1 LDGIFKFQN
10 LRGFLA
16 RVFPPHSNSIFI
28 RSLYTVALLFNLC
41 WFLTGCASAG
51 PHLPPP
57 EGALSLSTTSLNFNT
72 VIVGK
77 SATQTLYLINTGTAP
92 LTVTSLILKSQQFS
106 LTGPSVPRSILPSQK
121 LTYKISFVPASA
133 GNLSASIE
141 ISTNDS
147 TVPAAVSLAGGAQKA
162 FAALQVSP
170 ASISFGNLKLKSTGS
185 QNVTLKNTGDIN
197 MTVSG
202 VTVAGAGFGFSDLS
216 PGFSLSPNQA
226 VTFQVWFRPQT
237 AGTAAGTVT
246 ILSANI
252 ASPADIPLYGDG
264 VAPPNPTPPPPTPP
278 TPTPPTPTPPIPTP
292 PTPTPPTPPAPPVPP
307 VQHTVELSWGPS
319 STPVSGYRVYR
330 STVSGS
336 DFSALTSVISN
347 LSFSDNTVVDGTTY
361 YYVVTAVDSAGQ
373 ESPHSNE
380 ATAVVPSS

>member
-1 LDGIFKFQN
+1 M
-10 LRGFLA
+10 
-16 RVFPPHSNSIFI
+16 FPPHSNSIYI
-28 RSLYTVALLFNLC
+28 RSLHTVAFLLGLS
-41 WFLTGCASAG
+41 WLLTGCASAG

-92 LTVTSLILKSQQFS
+92 LTVTSLALKSQQFT

-121 LTYKISFVPASA
+121 VAYKVSFVPTSS
-133 GNLSASIE
+133 GSLSASIQ
-141 ISTNDS
+141 ISTSDA
-147 TVPAAVSLAGGAQKA
+147 TVPAAVSLAGVAEKA

-170 ASISFGNLKLKSTGS
+170 ASISFGNMKLKSTGT

-202 VTVAGAGFGFSDLS
+202 VTVAGAGFGYSDLS

-237 AGTAAGTVT
+237 AGAAAGTVT

-252 ASPADIPLYGDG
+252 ASPAEIPVSRRWIEPCDL
-264 VAPPNPTPPPPTPP
+264 
-278 TPTPPTPTPPIPTP
+278 
-292 PTPTPPTPPAPPVPP
+292 
-307 VQHTVELSWGPS
+307 QPS
-319 STPVSGYRVYR
+319 PSASASTPACSR
-330 STVSGS
+330 
-336 DFSALTSVISN
+336 
-347 LSFSDNTVVDGTTY
+347 
-361 YYVVTAVDSAGQ
+361 
-373 ESPHSNE
+373 
-380 ATAVVPSS
+380 ATHCRPLLGA

>member
-1 LDGIFKFQN
+1 M
-10 LRGFLA
+10 
-16 RVFPPHSNSIFI
+16 FPPHSNSIYI
-28 RSLYTVALLFNLC
+28 RSLHTVAFLLGLS
-41 WFLTGCASAG
+41 WLLTGCASAG

-92 LTVTSLILKSQQFS
+92 LTVTSLALKSQQFT

-121 LTYKISFVPASA
+121 VAYKVSFVPTSS
-133 GNLSASIE
+133 GSLSASIQ
-141 ISTNDS
+141 ISTSDA
-147 TVPAAVSLAGGAQKA
+147 TVPAAVSLAGVAEKA

-170 ASISFGNLKLKSTGS
+170 ASISFGNMKLKSTGT

-202 VTVAGAGFGFSDLS
+202 VTVAGAGFGYSDLS

-237 AGTAAGTVT
+237 AGAAAGTVT

-252 ASPADIPLYGDG
+252 ASPAEIPVSGDG
-264 VAPPNPTPPPPTPP
+264 LNPTTSNPPPPPP
-278 TPTPPTPTPPIPTP
+278 P
-292 PTPTPPTPPAPPVPP
+292 PPAP
-307 VQHTVELSWGPS
+307 VQHTVALSWGPS
-319 STPVSGYRVYR
+319 SSPVSGYRVYR

-336 DFSALTSVISN
+336 GFSALTSVIGN
-347 LSFSDNTVVDGTTY
+347 LSFSDDTVADGTTY
-361 YYVVTAVDSAGQ
+361 YYVVTAVDAAGQ
-373 ESPHSNE
+373 ESTHSNE
-380 ATAVVPSS
+380 ATAVVPST

>member
-1 LDGIFKFQN
+1 
-10 LRGFLA
+10 
-16 RVFPPHSNSIFI
+16 VFPPHSNSIFI
-28 RSLYTVALLFNLC
+28 RSLYTAAFFLSLSWL
-41 WFLTGCASAG
+41 LTGCASAG
-51 PHLPPP
+51 PHVPPP

-77 SATQTLYLINTGTAP
+77 SATQSLYLINTGTAP
-92 LTVTSLILKSQQFS
+92 LTVTSLTLKSQQFS

-121 LTYKISFVPASA
+121 VAYKVSFVPTSS
-133 GNLSASIE
+133 GNLAASIQ

-147 TVPAAVSLAGGAQKA
+147 TVPAAVSLAGVAEKA
-162 FAALQVSP
+162 YAALQVSP
-170 ASISFGNLKLKSTGS
+170 ASISFGSMKLKSTGT

-202 VTVAGAGFGFSDLS
+202 VTVAGAGFGYSDLS
-216 PGFSLSPNQA
+216 PGFSLSPNQT

-237 AGTAAGTVT
+237 AGAASGTVT

-252 ASPADIPLYGDG
+252 ASPAELPVSGDG
-264 VAPPNPTPPPPTPP
+264 VNPAAPPPPPP
-278 TPTPPTPTPPIPTP
+278 PPSAPT
-292 PTPTPPTPPAPPVPP
+292 P
-307 VQHTVELSWGPS
+307 VQHTVTLSWGPS
-319 STPVSGYRVYR
+319 SSAVSGYRVYR

-336 DFSALTSVISN
+336 NFSALTPVISN

-361 YYVVTAVDSAGQ
+361 YYVVTAVDPSGQ

-380 ATAVVPSS
+380 ATAVIPSS

>member
-1 LDGIFKFQN
+1 
-10 LRGFLA
+10 
-16 RVFPPHSNSIFI
+16 VFPPHSNSIYI
-28 RSLYTVALLFNLC
+28 RSLHTVAFLLGLS
-41 WFLTGCASAG
+41 WLLTGCASAG

-92 LTVTSLILKSQQFS
+92 LTVTSLALKSQQFT

-121 LTYKISFVPASA
+121 VAYKVSFVPTSS
-133 GNLSASIE
+133 GSLSASIQ
-141 ISTNDS
+141 ISTSDA
-147 TVPAAVSLAGGAQKA
+147 TVPAAVSLAGVAEKA

-170 ASISFGNLKLKSTGS
+170 ASISFGNMKLKSTGT

-202 VTVAGAGFGFSDLS
+202 VTVAGAGFGYSDLS

-237 AGTAAGTVT
+237 AGAAAGTVT

-252 ASPADIPLYGDG
+252 ASPAEIPVSGDG
-264 VAPPNPTPPPPTPP
+264 LNPTTSNPPPPPP
-278 TPTPPTPTPPIPTP
+278 P
-292 PTPTPPTPPAPPVPP
+292 PPAP
-307 VQHTVELSWGPS
+307 VQHTVALSWGPS
-319 STPVSGYRVYR
+319 SSPVSGYRVYR

-336 DFSALTSVISN
+336 GFSALTSVIGN
-347 LSFSDNTVVDGTTY
+347 LSFSDDTVAAGTTY
-361 YYVVTAVDSAGQ
+361 YYVVTAVDAAGQ
-373 ESPHSNE
+373 ESTHSNE
-380 ATAVVPSS
+380 ATAVVPST

>member
-1 LDGIFKFQN
+1 M
-10 LRGFLA
+10 
-16 RVFPPHSNSIFI
+16 FPPHSNSSLI
-28 RSLYTVALLFNLC
+28 RSLYTAAFFLSFS

-51 PHLPPP
+51 PHVPPP

-92 LTVTSLILKSQQFS
+92 LTVTSLTLKSQQFS
-106 LTGPSVPRSILPSQK
+106 LTGPSVPRAILPSQK
-121 LTYKISFVPASA
+121 VAYKISFVPTAS
-133 GNLSASIE
+133 GNLAASIQ
-141 ISTNDS
+141 ISTDDS
-147 TVPAAVSLAGGAQKA
+147 TVPAAVSLAGVAEKA

-170 ASISFGNLKLKSTGS
+170 ASISFGNMKLKSTGM
-185 QNVTLKNTGDIN
+185 QNVTLKNTGDIT

-202 VTVAGAGFGFSDLS
+202 VTVAGAGFGYSDLS
-216 PGFSLSPNQA
+216 PGFSLSPNQT

-237 AGTAAGTVT
+237 AGAASGMVT

-252 ASPADIPLYGDG
+252 TSPADIPVSGEG
-264 VAPPNPTPPPPTPP
+264 VSPTSPTPPPPAP
-278 TPTPPTPTPPIPTP
+278 
-292 PTPTPPTPPAPPVPP
+292 PPAP
-307 VQHTVELSWGPS
+307 VQHTVALSWGPS
-319 STPVSGYRVYR
+319 SSPVSGYRVYR

-336 DFSALTSVISN
+336 DFSPLTGVISN
-347 LSFSDNTVVDGTTY
+347 LSFSDNTVADGTTY
-361 YYVVTAVDSAGQ
+361 YYVVTAVDAAGQ